1 VASPALRADAFA
13 ATLYNR
19 HGIVLI
25 LLRGSALLRWLV
37 LATATLAASV
47 AAAQRPELP
56 LSLAEGALA
65 EQVPGAFAPTDFETD
80 DFELLPVAGNDPTI
94 RARLEPGSLRWVR
107 TARLVVVPRAVAV
120 IETQLVTAGSVRHAG
135 FAHPLVLEDKTASA
149 SVPVALLS
157 SESATIDVEAVRDGR
172 IVRAVFAVRFRP
184 RSTQVA
190 RVLID
195 SSCSP
200 YGVSVRS
207 GRVPD
212 DSWLYVG
219 CRMVRTGHR
228 DHRSPTLELY
238 LLWDHV
244 GSSIEINGIPSGDRP
259 PGLFTHRVGAR
270 PGRVMLAANKQVLE
284 LGYFVP
290 DPLHAAF
297 VGAGLGPALYTFDG
311 PGSHVET
318 VLPLLTLYAGYS
330 FDATTRLVYFSAVA
344 AHRRGYIGQGLYLW
358 FEQFR
363 AFDDRLSMNVLLGAN
378 LLIYRRGNGSVARV
392 NAPQGVEFIMRDFAA
407 VNRNLTVGAF
417 LYPDIGGSGYYDGW
431 VRWGSPRFFGELNFL
446 YWREPHSTG
455 STRSQT
461 LGLSFGMPLLRF
473 L

>member
-1 VASPALRADAFA
+1 MLCW
-13 ATLYNR
+13 
-19 HGIVLI
+19 
-25 LLRGSALLRWLV
+25 LLVG
-37 LATATLAASV
+37 T
-47 AAAQRPELP
+47 AAAQRPDLP
-56 LSLAEGALA
+56 ISLAEAALA
-65 EQVPGAFAPTDFETD
+65 EQVPGAFAPADFEAE
-80 DFELLPVAGNDPTI
+80 DFELFPVAGNDPSI
-94 RARLEPGSLRWVR
+94 RAHLEPGSLRWVR
-107 TARLVVVPRAVAV
+107 TARFVVVPRAVAL
-120 IETQLVTAGSVRHAG
+120 IETQGITAGSANHAG
-135 FAHPLVLEDKTASA
+135 FTHPLVIAGKTATV

-157 SESATIDVEAVRDGR
+157 SEGASIEVEALREGSRVS
-172 IVRAVFAVRFRP
+172 AAFAIRFRP
-184 RSTQVA
+184 RPSRAA
-190 RVLID
+190 RVLVD

-207 GRVPD
+207 GRIPD

-238 LLWDHV
+238 MLWDHV
-244 GSSIEINGIPSGDRP
+244 GSSIEVNGIPSGDKP

-270 PGRVMLAANKQVLE
+270 PGHVVLAVRKHVLE

-297 VGAGLGPALYTFDG
+297 VGAGLGPALYALEG
-311 PGSHVET
+311 PGTNVRT

-330 FDATTRLVYFSAVA
+330 FDPTTRLVYFSAIA

-363 AFDDRLSMNVLLGAN
+363 ALDDRLSMNVLLGAN
-378 LLIYRRGNGSVARV
+378 LLVYRRGKGVVARV
-392 NAPQGVEFIMRDFAA
+392 NAPQGVEFIVRDFAA
-407 VNRNLTVGAF
+407 INRNLTVGAF
-417 LYPDIGGSGYYDGW
+417 LYPDIGDSGYYDGW
-431 VRWGSPRFFGELNFL
+431 LRWGSPRFFGELNFL

-455 STRSQT
+455 STRSRT

>member
-1 VASPALRADAFA
+1 V
-13 ATLYNR
+13 YNR
-19 HGIVLI
+19 PVLVRI
-25 LLRGSALLRWLV
+25 LSGSGLVLGWLV
-37 LATATLAASV
+37 LATV
-47 AAAQRPELP
+47 AVAQRPDLP
-56 LSLAEGALA
+56 RSLGEAALA
-65 EQVPGAFAPTDFETD
+65 EQVPGAFTPTDFETE

-94 RARLEPGSLRWVR
+94 RAELEPGSLHWVR
-107 TARLVVVPRAVAV
+107 VSHLVLVPRAVAV
-120 IETQLVTAGSVRHAG
+120 IEAQAITGGSVQHTG
-135 FAHPLVLEDKTASA
+135 FSHPLAVEGDQGRA

-157 SESATIDVEAVRDGR
+157 ADDATIEVSAVRAGLPVSATFVI
-172 IVRAVFAVRFRP
+172 RFRP
-184 RSTQVA
+184 RASRRA
-190 RVLID
+190 RVLVD
-195 SSCSP
+195 ASCSP

-207 GRVPD
+207 GSIPG

-228 DHRSPTLELY
+228 DHRSSTLELY
-238 LLWDHV
+238 MLWDHV
-244 GSSIEINGIPSGDRP
+244 GSSINVNGVSSHDHP
-259 PGLFTHRVGAR
+259 PGLFTARVAAR
-270 PGRVMLAANKQVLE
+270 PGRLVLAARGHEVA
-284 LGYFVP
+284 LGYFVS

-318 VLPLLTLYAGYS
+318 VLPLLTLYAGYA
-330 FDATTRLVYFSAVA
+330 FDATTRIVYFSAVA
-344 AHRRGYIGQGLYLW
+344 AQRSGYIGQGLYLW

-363 AFDDRLSMNVLLGAN
+363 AFDERLSMNVLLGAN
-378 LLIYRRGNGSVARV
+378 LLIYRRGKQAVARV
-392 NAPQGVEFIMRDFAA
+392 NAPQGVEFIFRDFAA
-407 VNRNLTVGAF
+407 VNRNLTLGAF

-431 VRWGSPRFFGELNFL
+431 LRWGSPRFFGELNFL